1 MRDNYAYLPDWLYA
15 AYLRRSLSS
24 ILSIETENTSRRT
37 KKKEKLLTVAIIT
50 MATTTTTTIMTAGGD
65 DDEPLE
71 TEKGSGG
78 RSDPVNRRCLPGRT
92 AS

>member
-1 MRDNYAYLPDWLYA
+1 MPTFPTGCTLPIYGVHCLPFCQ
-15 AYLRRSLSS
+15 LKP
-24 ILSIETENTSRRT
+24 RT
-37 KKKEKLLTVAIIT
+37 LLEELKKKKLLTVAIIT

>member
-1 MRDNYAYLPDWLYA
+1 
-15 AYLRRSLSS
+15 
-24 ILSIETENTSRRT
+24 
-37 KKKEKLLTVAIIT
+37 